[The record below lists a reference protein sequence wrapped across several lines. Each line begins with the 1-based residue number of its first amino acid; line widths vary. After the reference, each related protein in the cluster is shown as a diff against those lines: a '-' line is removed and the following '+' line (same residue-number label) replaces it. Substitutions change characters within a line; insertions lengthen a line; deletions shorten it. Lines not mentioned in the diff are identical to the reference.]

1 MHSSAVASCCR
12 ARVGRDSQGK
22 KRFKALNRL
31 VASRSDLM
39 LNDVLRMP
47 KEMQLNM
54 LHFGKI
60 TGKTIGYN
68 TLLLCA
74 KSGTL
79 HRQKPIK
86 KGAFS
91 PKNCSF
97 FYSFLTEIFP
107 SNSVRT
113 FVELTFADQTFTS
126 PMDNF
131 VSPDKSRKLNS
142 NLKKIQTCAI
152 AIQRK
157 RLNCHRTFADSDV
170 SKSSKCPSSNVRTAN
185 VKLAHVWT
193 PFFDGIFSVK
203 K

>member
-1 MHSSAVASCCR
+1 MAKRGWLCSDLISPLRLRKPKSHLSAMHSSAVASCCR

-86 KGAFS
+86 KGAFLS
-91 PKNCSF
+91 KRCSF
-97 FYSFLTEIFP
+97 FQFLFDRKI
-107 SNSVRT
+107 
-113 FVELTFADQTFTS
+113 LIKKWAQTS
-126 PMDNF
+126 I
-131 VSPDKSRKLNS
+131 SRHT
-142 NLKKIQTCAI
+142 LK
-152 AIQRK
+152 
-157 RLNCHRTFADSDV
+157 
-170 SKSSKCPSSNVRTAN
+170 
-185 VKLAHVWT
+185 
-193 PFFDGIFSVK
+193 
-203 K
+203 